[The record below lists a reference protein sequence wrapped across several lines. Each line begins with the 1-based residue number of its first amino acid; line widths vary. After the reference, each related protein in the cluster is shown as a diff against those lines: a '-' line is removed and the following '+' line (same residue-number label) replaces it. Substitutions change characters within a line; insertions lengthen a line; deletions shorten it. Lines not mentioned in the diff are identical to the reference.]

1 MRKTYDGPLSMAVDY
16 MVWNVTKDNIR
27 VRMAAKDE
35 EVWPS
40 PALKEKIAPDFR
52 NAVTFSEFT
61 LSGREPF
68 PEVVEPLYEEIN
80 KKYGTDF
87 KPGL

>member
-1 MRKTYDGPLSMAVDY
+1 MAVDY